1 MKKIFTYFII
11 CISSIGLCGC
21 TEYPGIKDSDMDLV
35 AEYAAGLLLEHSQ
48 AAGNRLMDVEE
59 AMLVLEEEK
68 QAEAETDP
76 EDEKEEPVVEPEIK
90 EEPIQ
95 PDTPV
100 VDNTELQDETT
111 YPINDVMGMEL
122 LGVQFGGYEIK
133 DSYPDGSG
141 AFFALDATEG
151 NKLLVTKIILVNNTD
166 NSVDIN
172 MLEND
177 VSFKM
182 SLDGS
187 GYKFALSTM
196 LLDDLST
203 YAGSLSAGSTVE
215 LVLISEW
222 SEDALNNISAPTLYI
237 KNGELS
243 GTYPIQ

>member
-1 MKKIFTYFII
+1 MKKLLTYFII
-11 CISSIGLCGC
+11 CISSVVLCGC
-21 TEYPGIKDSDMDLV
+21 TEYPGITDSDEELV
-35 AEYAAGLLLEHSQ
+35 AEYVAGLLLEHSKTK
-48 AAGNRLMDVEE
+48 NSRLMDVEE
-59 AMLVLEEEK
+59 AMLVLEKEK
-68 QAEAETDP
+68 QEMAETAP
-76 EDEKEEPVVEPEIK
+76 EEVIKEETKVEPEEPVE
-90 EEPIQ
+90 

-100 VDNTELQDETT
+100 IDNTEVTEETI

-122 LGVQFGGYEIK
+122 LTVQLNGYEIK

-151 NKLLVTKIILVNNTD
+151 NKLLVTKLTLTNNTD
-166 NSVDIN
+166 NSVEIN
-172 MLEND
+172 MLDKD

-203 YAGSLSAGSTVE
+203 YSGSLSAGSSIE

-222 SEDALNNISAPTLYI
+222 NEDALVNITNPTLYI
-237 KNGELS
+237 KNTELS
-243 GTYPIQ
+243 GIYSIQ

>member
-1 MKKIFTYFII
+1 
-11 CISSIGLCGC
+11 
-21 TEYPGIKDSDMDLV
+21 
-35 AEYAAGLLLEHSQ
+35 
-48 AAGNRLMDVEE
+48 MDVEK

-122 LGVQFGGYEIK
+122 LSVQFGGYEVK